1 MGEGAAIYNCI
12 LCDSYALITLGVLP
26 DRKLARGIKGKAAY
40 EDLLESFQE
49 SHASPARCHL
59 LACPTCN
66 AYARQDD
73 AAPPGEIVLPDQME
87 QGRFAREGLAVLTP
101 CFLVAFEEGE
111 LPPIYADDAVP
122 GAKPKW
128 RLVQGV
134 GPPGLEVDRTRTGRL
149 HKPSLRPF
157 GVDVRPLKLPP
168 EIAGGSALADAVREA
183 CAFAEANVGEEVA
196 DRGADGGADGVADG
210 SAAMRTWREMTCE
223 GRPVLE
229 RWAEAR
235 AAATEDEEARARMEE
250 ARGGDE
256 ARLGRYEQMRME
268 LGRAAKEASKVDYAS
283 MFNPR

>member
-73 AAPPGEIVLPDQME
+73 AAPLGEIVLPDQME

-183 CAFAEANVGEEVA
+183 CAFAEANVGEECA
-196 DRGADGGADGVADG
+196 DGGAGGGADGVTDG
-210 SAAMRTWREMTCE
+210 SAAMRAWREVTCE

>member
-1 MGEGAAIYNCI
+1 MGEGAAIYNCF

-111 LPPIYADDAVP
+111 LPPHIRRRRRPRRQAEVETRP
-122 GAKPKW
+122 GSRSA
-128 RLVQGV
+128 G
-134 GPPGLEVDRTRTGRL
+134 TR
-149 HKPSLRPF
+149 
-157 GVDVRPLKLPP
+157 
-168 EIAGGSALADAVREA
+168 GGS
-183 CAFAEANVGEEVA
+183 NPH
-196 DRGADGGADGVADG
+196 
-210 SAAMRTWREMTCE
+210 RTT
-223 GRPVLE
+223 P
-229 RWAEAR
+229 
-235 AAATEDEEARARMEE
+235 
-250 ARGGDE
+250 
-256 ARLGRYEQMRME
+256 
-268 LGRAAKEASKVDYAS
+268 
-283 MFNPR
+283 

>member
-73 AAPPGEIVLPDQME
+73 AAHSAKSSYRIRWNRAGSH
-87 QGRFAREGLAVLTP
+87 ARVSPSSPRVSSSRSRRASSP
-101 CFLVAFEEGE
+101 H
-111 LPPIYADDAVP
+111 IRRRRRP

-149 HKPSLRPF
+149 HKPSCVRLGWMFDRSSSRRRSRAGPRSPTPCARRAPSRKPTSARKAPM
-157 GVDVRPLKLPP
+157 GVPVGVPMGLPMGP
-168 EIAGGSALADAVREA
+168 RRCG
-183 CAFAEANVGEEVA
+183 
-196 DRGADGGADGVADG
+196 
-210 SAAMRTWREMTCE
+210 
-223 GRPVLE
+223 
-229 RWAEAR
+229 
-235 AAATEDEEARARMEE
+235 
-250 ARGGDE
+250 RGG
-256 ARLGRYEQMRME
+256 R
-268 LGRAAKEASKVDYAS
+268 
-283 MFNPR
+283 